1 MATFNEQQQQ
11 GAGID
16 IRVYVGMF
24 FFRWKI
30 IVVCF
35 VYALL
40 AGVLYIHLTPK
51 KYQANCRLMA
61 FRDPNTFTSKDANP
75 FYQYEEHRHLLGSV
89 KLQKKVVEKLKETWL
104 PILGDEED
112 LILPVSVLKGLALGP
127 TLDISVDCRNR
138 EYGKAYLDTLIEEY
152 QTEWQSMRMENAD
165 NSVKLLEK
173 ELVLLEEKL
182 KSAEDA
188 VVEYQRLHDLPRV
201 SAKGADERAYLLSLV
216 NSRRA
221 LSTELMMLDY
231 QFPRLKNESAD
242 VIASASALSRDVAE
256 SAMEAAKRAE
266 SAADSVEKSVQK
278 EPEATAPD
286 EAAAEAGKKTV
297 RQSPEVEVGRTVIGL
312 RVSLK
317 KLEDERRALM
327 EKFKPEH
334 PEVVSV
340 ERKIK
345 EIQDQMAVE
354 GQTQLEQLR
363 ERHRLL
369 TLQMEAIEAAE
380 YQWQAKNMWVAE
392 RQTELM
398 RLQSVVT
405 RFKENYE
412 TLYDKLHD
420 LKVAEEL
427 KVEYFNVITPVT
439 VSDHPVW
446 PDPMKILLVALVVGL
461 GAGFGFA
468 ILAQVFD
475 NKVQSIRDVEKDLGV
490 PFLGGVP
497 FWVHSGLEKSIR
509 PIVTEEHSTGAVEA
523 YRALRTMIISSL
535 AKMNEKIFFIVSA
548 DSREGKTLTALNV
561 AIMMAQMGKKVLL
574 VDLDLRRGRLHRS
587 LGAERDP
594 GVNDVLKGEVDLRK
608 TIVST
613 RIDNLFFIPSG
624 SSIEDSA
631 EYLQSSDLMHRI
643 KALQEDFDYIC
654 VDTAPVLRVTDT
666 VIATTQGVG
675 VAIYVARV
683 NHTPKPLIRYS
694 LEMLKDARVIGLI
707 MNSIEMHKISSLYYA
722 YQYPNYAYYSN
733 AYAYGYNYYY
743 YNESS
748 GDHKQRQIK
757 NYPRRGY
764 GGFSSWFRKTFMPSG

>member
-1 MATFNEQQQQ
+1 
-11 GAGID
+11 
-16 IRVYVGMF
+16 MF

-30 IVVCF
+30 VVFCF
-35 VYALL
+35 VYSLL
-40 AGVLYIHLTPK
+40 AGVLYIHMKPE
-51 KYQANCRLMA
+51 KYQADCRLMA
-61 FRDPNTFTSKDANP
+61 FRDPNTFTSPNANP

-89 KLQKKVVEKLKETWL
+89 KLQKKVVDKLKETWL
-104 PILGDEED
+104 PILGNEED
-112 LILPVSVLKGLALGP
+112 LKLSVSVLKGLSLGP
-127 TLDISVDCRNR
+127 TLDISVSCRNR

-242 VIASASALSRDVAE
+242 VIASASSLSRDVAE
-256 SAMEAAKRAE
+256 SAMQAAKRAE
-266 SAADSVEKSVQK
+266 STVDRTEKSVQK
-278 EPEATAPD
+278 DETMAD
-286 EAAAEAGKKTV
+286 EAAVEMEKKTV
-297 RQSPEVEVGRTVIGL
+297 RQSPEVDAGRTTVAL
-312 RVSLK
+312 RVSLR
-317 KLEDERRALM
+317 KLEDERRTLM

-380 YQWQAKNMWVAE
+380 YQWQAKNMWVAQ

-398 RLQSVVT
+398 RLQGVVT

-412 TLYDKLHD
+412 TLYSKLHD

-439 VSDHPVW
+439 VSDRPVW
-446 PDPMKILLVALVVGL
+446 PDPMKVLLVALVVGL
-461 GAGFGFA
+461 GGGFGLA
-468 ILAQVFD
+468 ILAQIFD
-475 NKVQSIRDVEKDLGV
+475 NKVQSIKDVEKDLGV

-535 AKMNEKIFFIVSA
+535 AKMNEKIFFVVSA

-587 LGAERDP
+587 LGAEREP
-594 GVNDVLKGEVDLRK
+594 GVNDVLKGEVDLRQ

-613 RIDNLFFIPSG
+613 RIDNLSFIPSG

-643 KALQEDFDYIC
+643 KTLQEDFDYIC

-675 VAIYVARV
+675 VVIYVARV
-683 NHTPKPLIRYS
+683 NHTPKPLIKYS
-694 LEMLKDARVIGLI
+694 LEMLKDSRVIGLI

-743 YNESS
+743 YNEAS

-757 NYPRRGY
+757 NYPRRGG
-764 GGFSSWFRKTFMPSG
+764 GGFSSWFRKTFLPSG

>member
-1 MATFNEQQQQ
+1 
-11 GAGID
+11 
-16 IRVYVGMF
+16 
-24 FFRWKI
+24 
-30 IVVCF
+30 
-35 VYALL
+35 
-40 AGVLYIHLTPK
+40 
-51 KYQANCRLMA
+51 MA
-61 FRDPNTFTSKDANP
+61 FRDPNTFTSPNANP

-89 KLQKKVVEKLKETWL
+89 KLQKKVVDKLKETWL
-104 PILGDEED
+104 QILGSEED
-112 LILPVSVLKGLALGP
+112 LRLPVSVFKGSSLGP
-127 TLDISVDCRNR
+127 TLDISVSCRNR

-242 VIASASALSRDVAE
+242 VIASASSLSRDVAE
-256 SAMEAAKRAE
+256 SAMQAAKRAE
-266 SAADSVEKSVQK
+266 STADGAEKSAQK
-278 EPEATAPD
+278 NEAMAD
-286 EAAAEAGKKTV
+286 EAAAETEKKTV
-297 RQSPEVEVGRTVIGL
+297 RQSPEVDAGRTTVAL
-312 RVSLK
+312 RVSLR

-334 PEVVSV
+334 PEVVGV

-345 EIQDQMAVE
+345 EIQDKMAVE

-380 YQWQAKNMWVAE
+380 YQWQAKNMWVAQ

-398 RLQSVVT
+398 RLQGVVT

-427 KVEYFNVITPVT
+427 KVEYFNLITPVS

-446 PDPMKILLVALVVGL
+446 PDPMRVLLVALVVGL
-461 GAGFGFA
+461 GGGFGLA
-468 ILAQVFD
+468 ILAQIFD
-475 NKVQSIRDVEKDLGV
+475 NKVQSIKDVEKDLGV

-535 AKMNEKIFFIVSA
+535 AKMNEKIFFVVSA

-587 LGAERDP
+587 LGAEREP
-594 GVNDVLKGEVDLRK
+594 GVNDVLKGEVDLRQ

-613 RIDNLFFIPSG
+613 RIDNLSFIPSG

-643 KALQEDFDYIC
+643 KALQEDFDYVC

-675 VAIYVARV
+675 VVIYVARV
-683 NHTPKPLIRYS
+683 NHTPKPLIKYS
-694 LEMLKDARVIGLI
+694 LEMLKDSRVIGLI

-743 YNESS
+743 YNEAS

-757 NYPRRGY
+757 NYPRRGG
-764 GGFSSWFRKTFMPSG
+764 GGFSSWFRKTFLPSG